1 MKTMHRSTLALTL
14 LAAASVA
21 GLAGCALTSKA
32 DIVNIRYFSPEVV
45 KPRLTNADAS
55 TAPAAPA
62 PNDAVEVRLGRVSSG
77 PNLRERI
84 AYRDA
89 AYELGYYEEWRWTER
104 PETFVRRELGRTLF
118 EEHGFHRV
126 LGGSAPSLEIEVI
139 AFDDVRLP
147 SGRAARVQLKAI
159 LYEDSS
165 VVYEDTFTVE
175 KPVAGDKP
183 KIEDVVAAMA
193 SALDVAAEQVATRT
207 GAELVKS
214 RAAKPAPSD
223 GTAAVPATTTI
234 TTTTPSK
241 TTTTTVSPK
250 AAPSA
255 KP

>member
-1 MKTMHRSTLALTL
+1 MKTMHRPTIALAL
-14 LAAASVA
+14 LAAASLL
-21 GLAGCALTSKA
+21 GTAGCALTSKA
-32 DIVNIRYFSPEVV
+32 DVVNIRYFSPEVV

-55 TAPAAPA
+55 TAPGAPA

-89 AYELGYYEEWRWTER
+89 AYELGYYDDWRWTER

-159 LYEDSS
+159 LFEDSG

-175 KPVAGDKP
+175 KPVPGDKP

-193 SALDVAAEQVATRT
+193 SALDTAAQQVATRT
-207 GAELVKS
+207 GAELVKH
-214 RAAKPAPSD
+214 RASKPAEAQP
-223 GTAAVPATTTI
+223 AIAPATTTT
-234 TTTTPSK
+234 TTTTPSR
-241 TTTTTVSPK
+241 TTTTTVTPK
-250 AAPSA
+250 PAAPA

>member
-1 MKTMHRSTLALTL
+1 MKTHRSTIALSL
-14 LAAASVA
+14 VAAAA
-21 GLAGCALTSKA
+21 LLGTAGCALTSKA
-32 DIVNIRYFSPEVV
+32 DVVNIRYFSPEVV

-89 AYELGYYEEWRWTER
+89 AYELGYYDDWRWTER

-159 LYEDSS
+159 LFEDSG

-193 SALDVAAEQVATRT
+193 SALDVAAQQVATRT
-207 GAELVKS
+207 GAELVKH
-214 RAAKPAPSD
+214 RAAKPTPSEA
-223 GTAAVPATTTI
+223 TAVVPATTTI
-234 TTTTPSK
+234 TTTTPAR
-241 TTTTTVSPK
+241 TTTTTVTPK
-250 AAPSA
+250 PTAPA

>member
-1 MKTMHRSTLALTL
+1 MKKHCVTLALAL
-14 LAAASVA
+14 LAAAALA
-21 GLAGCALTSKA
+21 GISGCALTSKA
-32 DIVNIRYFSPEVV
+32 DVVNIRYFSPEVV
-45 KPRLTNADAS
+45 KPRLTSADAS
-55 TAPAAPA
+55 AAPAAPA

-89 AYELGYYEEWRWTER
+89 AYELGYYDDWRWTER
-104 PETFVRRELGRTLF
+104 PETFVRRELGRTMF

-126 LGGSAPSLEIEVI
+126 LGGTAPSLEVEVI

-147 SGRAARVQLKAI
+147 SGRAARVQLKVI
-159 LYEDSS
+159 LFEDSG

-193 SALDVAAEQVATRT
+193 SALDTAAEQVATRT
-207 GAELVKS
+207 GSELAKH
-214 RAAKPAPSD
+214 RTAKPPVAVIPARAPQ
-223 GTAAVPATTTI
+223 TTTT
-234 TTTTPSK
+234 TTTTPAK
-241 TTTTTVSPK
+241 TTTTTITPK
-250 AAPSA
+250 PATPA